1 MSNILRALLAGGVV
15 AFAWSAHAAD
25 ENSLGAD
32 ITKGA
37 KQWIK
42 DASGKVKEIQ
52 LRETRVKDIGKV
64 LSVRSDRAML
74 DELYRMASAGNPSAL
89 NLMGWLFDH
98 GKGGVVQ
105 DSYKAATY
113 FRAAAIK
120 GDADALYNLSII
132 LDDGRGLKADKG
144 MAARLLKQAIT
155 ANQKYAATRAGIL
168 AEQSRDYEGALRSY
182 AIAASD
188 RRQVYAI
195 YRMGLLTFRGAT
207 ARSKPDA
214 KNGLM
219 LLTRAASLWS
229 PEAMGALAGIYA
241 DGLMVPVNR
250 VEAGKWLEL
259 WRLNPLRNAEE
270 RAGRDPVALNLTK
283 EERGYVQRAVDVWK
297 GYRNAPEPN
306 ARVDYTQTLF

>member
-1 MSNILRALLAGGVV
+1 MRNSLKLLMGGVV
-15 AFAWSAHAAD
+15 ALALNAHAAD

-42 DASGKVKEIQ
+42 DASGKVKEIEQ
-52 LRETRVKDIGKV
+52 REKRVRDIGRA
-64 LSVRSDRAML
+64 LALGTDHAML
-74 DELYRMASAGNPSAL
+74 DELYGMASAGNPSAL

-113 FRAAAIK
+113 FREAAIK
-120 GDADALYNLSII
+120 GEADALYNLSII
-132 LDDGRGLKADKG
+132 LDNGRGLKADKA
-144 MAARLLKQAIT
+144 MAARLLKQAIA
-155 ANQKYAATRAGIL
+155 ANQKYAAARAGII
-168 AEQSRDYEGALRSY
+168 AEQSRNYEDALRSY
-182 AIAASD
+182 SFAASD

-195 YRMGLLTFRGAT
+195 YRMGVLTFRGAS

-229 PEAMGALAGIYA
+229 PEAMATLAGIYA
-241 DGLMVPVNR
+241 DGLLVPANR

-259 WRLNPLRNAEE
+259 WRLNSLRNAAE
-270 RAGRDPVALNLTK
+270 RAGKDPVVLNLTK
-283 EERGYVQRAVDVWK
+283 EEQVYVQRAVDVWK
-297 GYRNAPEPN
+297 GYRSPPEAN